1 MLQDNYNFPSSQLKI
16 GSDPVRGNLSVE
28 EKFAKIQQRMAPLF
42 AKVFPNPLA
51 ARTIVVVPSLT
62 FDAQELEKISGIH
75 YYEERMLCLLMLL
88 QLPRTNLIF
97 VTSQPIHD
105 AIIDYYLHLLP
116 GIPGY
121 HARRRLTLL
130 SCHDSSSISL
140 TQKILQRPRLLA
152 RIRAAI
158 PDPEVAHITCFNTTP
173 LERALAVALN
183 APLYACDPAL
193 THWGSKSNGRKVFQ
207 NAGVPMPQGFE
218 NLREVREIVEALT
231 ALKHAQPNLSR
242 AVIKL
247 NEGFSG
253 EGNAIFPFDGCPAN
267 GILQKWIATELPRRI
282 RFEAATENWEQ
293 FRRKFSEMGG
303 IVESWIDGDN
313 KRSPSVQCRIN
324 PLGKTEIIST
334 HDQVLGGPSGQIF
347 LGCTFPADADY
358 RLEIQEAG
366 KRIGDILKQ
375 QGVIGRFAVD
385 FISVKEASGWRHYAI
400 EINLRKGGTTQPYLM
415 LQFLTNGIYDV
426 GEGQYYTPTAQPRYY
441 YASDNV
447 CSSAYLGL
455 TPDDLV
461 DLAVYNGLHFNSAT
475 QQGVVFHLMGALS
488 EFGKFGTVCIGDSPE
503 KAQTLYEKTMNTLEH
518 AAAEL

>member
-1 MLQDNYNFPSSQLKI
+1 MLKDSHNFPTNGLNVL
-16 GSDPVRGNLSVE
+16 SDSLRDITIE
-28 EKFAKIQQRMAPLF
+28 QKFATIQKRMAPMF
-42 AKVFPNPLA
+42 ETVFPDPLA
-51 ARTIVVVPSLT
+51 PRTVIVIPSLT
-62 FDAQELEKISGIH
+62 MDAEELNKISGIYH
-75 YYEERMLCLLMLL
+75 YEERMLCLLMLL

-97 VTSQPIHD
+97 VTSQPVHE

-130 SCHDSSSISL
+130 SCHDGSSISL
-140 TQKILQRPRLLA
+140 TEKILQRPRLLD

-158 PDPEVAHITCFNTTP
+158 PNPEVAHITCFNTTP
-173 LERALAVALN
+173 LERRLAVELN

-207 NAGVPMPQGFE
+207 AAGVPLPMGFE
-218 NLREVREIVEALT
+218 DLRDEQDIINALT
-231 ALKHAQPNLSR
+231 QLKEAQPSLR
-242 AVIKL
+242 KAVVKL
-247 NEGFSG
+247 NDGFSG
-253 EGNAIFPFDGCPAN
+253 EGNAVFSYEGCGVN
-267 GILQKWIATELPRRI
+267 GNLRSWIATELPKRL
-282 RFEAATENWEQ
+282 RFEAATETWASFSQ
-293 FRRKFSEMGG
+293 KFRQMQG
-303 IVESWIDGDN
+303 IVESWIDGED

-324 PLGKTEIIST
+324 PLGQTEIVST

-347 LGCTFPADADY
+347 LGCTFPADAEY

-366 KRIGDILKQ
+366 RRIGEVLQQ

-385 FISVKEASGWRHYAI
+385 FISVREGDSWQHYAI
-400 EINLRKGGTTQPYLM
+400 EINLRKGGTTHPFLM

-426 GEGQYYTPTAQPRYY
+426 GEGQYFTPMAQPRYY

-447 CSSAYLGL
+447 HSNAYLGL

-461 DLAVYNGLHFNSAT
+461 DLAVLNGLHFSGAT

-503 KAQTLYEKTMNTLEH
+503 RAKKLYKKTINTLEQ
-518 AAAEL
+518 AANL

>member
-1 MLQDNYNFPSSQLKI
+1 MLEDRYSFPTNNI
-16 GSDPVRGNLSVE
+16 NVPSDSVLDLTVE
-28 EKFAKIQQRMAPLF
+28 EKFAKIQQRMTPLF
-42 AKVFPNPLA
+42 EHVFPDPLA
-51 ARTIVVVPSLT
+51 ARTIIVIPSLS
-62 FDAQELEKISGIH
+62 FDAQELAKITGIH
-75 YYEERMLCLLMLL
+75 HYEERMLCLLMLL
-88 QLPRTNLIF
+88 QLPRTNLIY

-121 HARRRLTLL
+121 HARRRLTLF
-130 SCHDSSSISL
+130 SCHDSSSVSL

-158 PDPEVAHITCFNTTP
+158 PDPTVAHITCFNSTS
-173 LERALAVALN
+173 LERALAVELN

-193 THWGSKSNGRKVFQ
+193 THWGSKSYGRKVFK

-218 NLREVREIVEALT
+218 NLRDEKDIVDSLT
-231 ALKHAQPNLSR
+231 AIKYAQPEMRR

-253 EGNAIFPFDGCPAN
+253 EGNAIFSYDGAFRN
-267 GILQKWIATELPRRI
+267 GTLRQWIQAELPKRI
-282 RFEAATENWEQ
+282 RFEAASENWESYRQ
-293 FRRKFSEMGG
+293 KFQQMGG
-303 IVESWIDGDN
+303 IVESWIDGND

-324 PLGKTEIIST
+324 PLGKTEIVST

-347 LGCTFPADADY
+347 LGCTFPAVADY

-366 KRIGDILKQ
+366 RRIGDILKQ
-375 QGVIGRFAVD
+375 HGVIGRFGVD
-385 FISVKEASGWRHYAI
+385 FISVKEDDGWQHYAI
-400 EINLRKGGTTQPYLM
+400 EINLRKGGTTHPFLM

-426 GEGQYYTPTAQPRYY
+426 GEGQYYTPMAQPRYY

-447 CSSAYLGL
+447 YSTAYLGL

-461 DLAVYNGLHFNSAT
+461 DLAVCNDLHFNSAT
-475 QQGVVFHLMGALS
+475 QKGVVFHLMGALS

-503 KAQTLYEKTMNTLEH
+503 QAQDLYQKTINTLEQ
-518 AAAEL
+518 AANL